1 MIPTGIIIMTSGVL
15 LVKAES
21 AATSASSI
29 ATAVRGGSFALS
41 VTIDSHAA
49 WVIVDIQIQAHHAAD
64 EDRPQAHARPP
75 IGLAHRRR
83 YPRFEQLKQRTTQ
96 RQIGV
101 DVLQAAQ
108 YLRDVVTGSRIK
120 GDRRELSTSPT

>member
-1 MIPTGIIIMTSGVL
+1 MIDLIEQFGGEETDVVLERLERQVSLSKVVPEHGAQGAVLVREIMQP
-15 LVKAES
+15 
-21 AATSASSI
+21 
-29 ATAVRGGSFALS
+29 
-41 VTIDSHAA
+41 
-49 WVIVDIQIQAHHAAD
+49 VIVDIQIQAHHAAD

-108 YLRDVVTGSRIK
+108 YLRMSSRDRGSR
-120 GDRRELSTSPT
+120 